1 MILSHRIND
10 DDHRDGF
17 TKWPFMT
24 THTWGEYPQGTWL
37 LEVNS
42 RVPTRITFV
51 TSFLFCIRGNTIR
64 FEHRALLGKLQHSN
78 TSTWMAERMDA
89 DASRYQGTTIHGTI
103 DGRSSLQT
111 SDCQEGPRGATQC
124 DLTISM
130 TTVHAIIAD
139 FSEENRNIPIGRCL
153 RERSLSAFLILRAA
167 GKILIFFFSDLVAR
181 RSHHPCQSI
190 IIRYSHVLDYIR
202 IRVIAEKSIPVLFI
216 LVVRL
221 PYHFI
226 NMSTIITYHAVYNKA
241 CIVKN
246 VSFIQFSVLQLV
258 F

>member
-42 RVPTRITFV
+42 HVTRITFV

-64 FEHRALLGKLQHSN
+64 FEYRALLGKLQHSN

-111 SDCQEGPRGATQC
+111 SDCQEGSWGATQC

-153 RERSLSAFLILRAA
+153 RERSLSAFLILRHAVR
-167 GKILIFFFSDLVAR
+167 KTDFFRFSCAPIASPVPIY
-181 RSHHPCQSI
+181 HHSLFP
-190 IIRYSHVLDYIR
+190 RFRLYSHSCHYRKVNLSTFHSSRAFAVSLYKYDVNYNHI
-202 IRVIAEKSIPVLFI
+202 SC
-216 LVVRL
+216 RL
-221 PYHFI
+221 
-226 NMSTIITYHAVYNKA
+226 
-241 CIVKN
+241 
-246 VSFIQFSVLQLV
+246 
-258 F
+258 